1 MYRTISP
8 REGSWFPSRSRCR
21 RMPGSIWFRRRRARI
36 RRSCTHSG
44 NGWSLPPLLPPRA
57 NPEPVR
63 FFSHRTKDLRLVA
76 RLWHGT
82 LPGHTN
88 RAPAGR
94 ISAKGRVEHG
104 GDALMSQPG
113 SSETPQI
120 KSRISAILRAT
131 SGNFLEQFDFFLF
144 GFYAQ
149 AIAKAFFPAQNETA
163 ALLNAFG
170 VFWLGA
176 LMRPIGA
183 VVLGA
188 YIDRIGR
195 RQGLIVTLAI
205 MAVGTVVIAFCPTYA
220 TIGVAAP
227 IIVLI
232 GRLLQ
237 GFSAGVELGGVSV
250 YLAEISTPGNRGFY
264 TSFQSSSQQVAI
276 FVAAILGFVLSE
288 MMPAD
293 TVAAWG
299 WRIPFFIGCLIIPFI
314 FLLRRTL
321 EETPEFLKM
330 KKHPT
335 ASEVFASAVANWRI
349 VILGMMIAVL
359 TTTTFYFVTV
369 YTPTFGKNVLKLS
382 SADALLVTVLVAVG
396 NFIWNPVGGAL
407 SDRVG
412 RKPVLLAIATLS
424 LLTAYPALHWL
435 VADPSFGKMLTVEMM
450 FSFYFGV
457 YSGTML
463 GALVEI
469 VPAHVRTTCFSMA
482 FALAAG
488 LFGTFTPFAST
499 WLIDHTG
506 DKASPGFW
514 LMCAAASGIVA
525 AIVIYRA
532 GAVERREAV
541 AT

>member
-1 MYRTISP
+1 
-8 REGSWFPSRSRCR
+8 
-21 RMPGSIWFRRRRARI
+21 
-36 RRSCTHSG
+36 
-44 NGWSLPPLLPPRA
+44 
-57 NPEPVR
+57 
-63 FFSHRTKDLRLVA
+63 
-76 RLWHGT
+76 
-82 LPGHTN
+82 
-88 RAPAGR
+88 
-94 ISAKGRVEHG
+94 
-104 GDALMSQPG
+104 MSQTATQG
-113 SSETPQI
+113 TPQI
-120 KSRISAILRAT
+120 KSRIGAILRAT

-144 GFYAQ
+144 GFYAS
-149 AIAKAFFPAQNETA
+149 AIAKAFFPSENETA
-163 ALLNAFG
+163 ALLNTFG

-176 LMRPIGA
+176 LMRPVGA
-183 VVLGA
+183 IVLGA

-205 MAVGTVVIAFCPTYA
+205 MAAGTVVIAFCPSYA
-220 TIGVAAP
+220 TIGIAAP
-227 IIVLI
+227 VIVLL

-250 YLAEISTPGNRGFY
+250 YLSEIATPGNRGFY

-276 FVAAILGFVLSE
+276 FVASILGFILSE
-288 MMPAD
+288 TMPAA
-293 TVAAWG
+293 TVTAWG
-299 WRIPFFIGCLIIPFI
+299 WRIPFFVGCMIIPLI

-321 EETPEFLKM
+321 EETPAFLAM

-369 YTPTFGKNVLKLS
+369 YTPTFGKTVLKLS
-382 SADALLVTVLVAVG
+382 TQDALLVTLLVAVT

-407 SDRVG
+407 SDRIG
-412 RKPVLLAIATLS
+412 RKPVLLTIATLS

-435 VADPSFGKMLTVEMM
+435 VADPSFGKLLAVEMM

-469 VPAHVRTTCFSMA
+469 VPAHVRTTCFSLA
-482 FALAAG
+482 FALAAA

-499 WLIDHTG
+499 ILIDKTG

-514 LMCAAASGIVA
+514 LMFGAGLGIIAALTV
-525 AIVIYRA
+525 YR
-532 GAVERREAV
+532 GGKTIAVQDAV
-541 AT
+541 TA